1 MKFISLLGAV
11 AIVSCSSIVS
21 AFISPTSKSTHQL
34 TTSNHQLTS
43 LNVNARG
50 SGYGSPLENISEGE
64 YLACTYVSNS
74 LICVALLYVYFDAHL

>member
-1 MKFISLLGAV
+1 MKFISFLGVV
-11 AIVSCSSIVS
+11 AITSRSSITS

-50 SGYGSPLENISEGE
+50 IGYGAPLENISEGE
-64 YLACTYVSNS
+64 YLLSC
-74 LICVALLYVYFDAHL
+74 IYVYL

>member
-11 AIVSCSSIVS
+11 AISNGSSITS
-21 AFISPTSKSTHQL
+21 AFISPTSKLSHQV

-50 SGYGSPLENISEGE
+50 SGYGSPLENISEGKFM
-64 YLACTYVSNS
+64 S
-74 LICVALLYVYFDAHL
+74 